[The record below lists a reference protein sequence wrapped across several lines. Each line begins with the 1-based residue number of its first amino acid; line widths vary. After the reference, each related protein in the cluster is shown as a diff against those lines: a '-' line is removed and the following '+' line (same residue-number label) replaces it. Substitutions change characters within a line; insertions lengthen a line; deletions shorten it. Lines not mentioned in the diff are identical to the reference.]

1 MDRLCKIKTI
11 GVLTSGGDSPGMN
24 AAVYAVTQ
32 AALGRG
38 MRVMG
43 IRRGYAGLIGGDI
56 FELDSLAVSGII
68 HKGGTFL
75 NTARCPEF
83 KSEDG
88 IRRAVEVC
96 RQFGIDGVVVVGGD
110 GSLRGAADL
119 SARGVP
125 CVGLPGTIDNDI
137 AASDYSIGYDT
148 ALNTVMRMVDKL
160 RDTSMSHDRC
170 SVVEVMGRKTGWLTL
185 EAGFAVGATYIILP
199 EFEYDFEDLV
209 ARMNKFLEEGKKHF
223 IVMVAEGVGGV
234 VELAQRIEARTGV
247 ESRAT
252 ILGHVQRG
260 GSPCARDR
268 VVASRL
274 GYHAVSLLSRGVG
287 DRVVVLQK
295 DEVRDY
301 DIREALG
308 MTKKMDRFMYDM
320 ASVLSC

>member
-268 VVASRL
+268 VAASRL